1 MPLAKRDH
9 ELRSWASVGG
19 WIVFGTLVCIIVAV
33 GFNVLFF
40 SDLGEAAL
48 TRALISSTILPVVLG
63 PPLLALLSLQVRRL
77 AMANR
82 QLDQL
87 ARTDS
92 LTGCLNRGAFTAQV
106 SEYLAHQPAP
116 AGGALLMID
125 ADNFKAINDL
135 YGHDVGDDALL
146 IIARCIR
153 AVVRSGDLVGRM
165 GGEEFCVYLPG
176 ADERAATEVAERI
189 RRSIALAV
197 LAPHGRRRALSVSVG
212 GAVYE
217 RPACF
222 TELFRIADQRLYG
235 AKQSGRN
242 RVMVINITD
251 DPVITLKRSA

>member
-1 MPLAKRDH
+1 MPAWPDN
-9 ELRSWASVGG
+9 ELLSWVRVGC
-19 WIVFGTLVCIIVAV
+19 WILFGTLICIIVSV
-33 GFNVLFF
+33 GFNLLFF
-40 SDLGEAAL
+40 SDLGEPSL
-48 TRALISSTILPVVLG
+48 SRAIASSTILPVVLG

-77 AMANR
+77 AVANR

-92 LTGCLNRGAFTAQV
+92 LTGCLNRGAFTHEVSRRLAETTAQ
-106 SEYLAHQPAP
+106 S
-116 AGGALLMID
+116 GGALLMID

-153 AVVRSGDLVGRM
+153 AIVRSGDLVGRM

-176 ADERAATEVAERI
+176 ADERAATAIAERI

-197 LAPHGRRRALSVSVG
+197 LAPGGRRRALSVSVG
-212 GAVYE
+212 GAVHDY
-217 RPACF
+217 PAGF
-222 TELFRIADQRLYG
+222 AELFRIADQRLYG

-242 RVMVINITD
+242 RVLVINVTD
-251 DPVITLKRSA
+251 DPVIMLRRSA